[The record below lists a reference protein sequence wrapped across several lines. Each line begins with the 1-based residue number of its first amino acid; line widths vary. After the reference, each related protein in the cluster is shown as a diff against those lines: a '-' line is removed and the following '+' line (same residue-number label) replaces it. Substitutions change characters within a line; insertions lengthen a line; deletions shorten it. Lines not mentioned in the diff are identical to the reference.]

1 MAAKDEPALPSAD
14 DAKLAILAR
23 AVLARTGAATA
34 AAARDDLGRTYVAA
48 GIALPSLS
56 LSAVQ
61 ALAAVALASG
71 TDRLDTVL
79 LLGGAGRPGD
89 EDQPVLD
96 DLSVATVLRLER

>member
-1 MAAKDEPALPSAD
+1 MAETDERQPPSAD
-14 DAKLAILAR
+14 DGKLATLAR
-23 AVLARTGAATA
+23 AVRARTGAVTA

-48 GIALPSLS
+48 SIELPSLS

-61 ALAAVALASG
+61 ALAAVALSSG

-89 EDQPVLD
+89 DDQTVLD